1 MPGWGLRDC
10 CIADVKRYRYFDL
23 CIESE
28 LPLHGLVP
36 DDTAPPAWRVKRD
49 PAVGRAEEL
58 DWFHT
63 WSGPN
68 GEPIM
73 AAARREGR
81 YLLQFFGLAR
91 FDLDFRARVIAIRP
105 LEGCPD
111 ETLVHLLLDQV
122 LPRAICHE
130 GRLVLHASAVAL
142 ADGSAVAFSGV
153 SGRGKST
160 LASAFFR
167 AGYRVLSDDC
177 LLLDPRDGGVM
188 AVAAYTSMRLW
199 SDSADSLFTRPQ
211 QGRLR
216 ASPMAHYTNK
226 VVLSPEC
233 LATAAEPAPV
243 PLKALYLLEPP
254 GPLQLVEAGGM
265 AAIMALVEAQFALD
279 VVDRESVR
287 RGFAAVQRVAGQVP
301 VFRLAYPR
309 DFRLLSAVIDTIV
322 HGGAVPIATGTGEG

>member
-1 MPGWGLRDC
+1 M
-10 CIADVKRYRYFDL
+10 ADVKRYRYFDL

-28 LPLHGLVP
+28 LPLHGLEP
-36 DDTAPPAWRVKRD
+36 DATAPPAWRVNLL
-49 PAVGRAEEL
+49 PPTGHAEEL

-63 WSGPN
+63 WSDPSGQ
-68 GEPIM
+68 PIM

-111 ETLVHLLLDQV
+111 ETLVHLLVDQV
-122 LPRAICHE
+122 LPRAVCHE

-177 LLLDPRDGGVM
+177 LLLDPRDGAVM

-199 SDSADSLFTRPQ
+199 SDSADSLFTRAQ

-226 VVLSPEC
+226 VVLSPESWP
-233 LATAAEPAPV
+233 AAEPGAM
-243 PLKALYLLEPP
+243 PLRALYLLEPP
-254 GPLQLVEAGGM
+254 GPLQLVEAGGT

-287 RGFAAVQRVAGQVP
+287 RGFAAVQRIAGQVP

-309 DFRLLSAVIDTIV
+309 DFRLLSEVIDKIV
-322 HGGAVPIATGTGEG
+322 YAGTASKVVEAGEG